1 MKIFSMAFDYVNF
14 LILPLLIFLARVAD
28 VTIGT
33 VRLIFVSKG
42 FKLLSPILG
51 FFEIL
56 IYIITMTQILSNMT
70 NGWLY
75 ISYAAGF
82 AAGNYIGICI
92 EEKLSIGKV
101 MIRIVTQKYPKILI
115 KNLKDENYNLTII
128 DGEGKKGKV
137 KLIFSVI
144 KKKSLKKV
152 IAIINKTNPKAFY
165 SIEDVRYAQDNDLLP
180 QRNMFFPNRK
190 FLFKKK

>member
-1 MKIFSMAFDYVNF
+1 
-14 LILPLLIFLARVAD
+14 
-28 VTIGT
+28 
-33 VRLIFVSKG
+33 
-42 FKLLSPILG
+42 
-51 FFEIL
+51 
-56 IYIITMTQILSNMT
+56 MT